1 MLKDKFMKT
10 CTDCDGTCTEEI
22 GAWKGLETVDCSCE
36 NGKYFDWKELEKE
49 IESTEE
55 RIEQLELNKE
65 TYYQLGKK
73 YLSENDKNLVFS
85 AFQLMVKSE
94 QEQEKSEMYLAELEE
109 LN

>member
-10 CTDCDGTCTEEI
+10 CTDCDGTGTEEI
-22 GAWKGLETVDCSCE
+22 GAWKGLEPVDCDCE
-36 NGKYFDWKELEKE
+36 DGKYFDWKALNDE
-49 IESTEE
+49 IKATKE

-73 YLSENDKNLVFS
+73 YLLENDKNLVFS

-94 QEQEKSEMYLAELEE
+94 QEQEKSEMYLAELQQ